1 MSSISKQCVDRQR
14 PSQRSNSEKNLLNH
28 EGWSERHQGVCPV
41 TRYTARFSV
50 GKCPVWYRGKADDL
64 SLHSVDDDGH
74 VIPTVPPKGS
84 LNSGTSRTPDV

>member
-1 MSSISKQCVDRQR
+1 M
-14 PSQRSNSEKNLLNH
+14 
-28 EGWSERHQGVCPV
+28 CPV

-50 GKCPVWYRGKADDL
+50 GKCALKCNLVEVAKKLDNTVLGCCPDWYRGKADDL

-74 VIPTVPPKGS
+74 VISDSPIKGS